1 MIDLLKEAF
10 RHSWTGGASGAPNR
24 FHGPGAF
31 DNFKFA
37 DLFDNNKWT
46 REQMIDP
53 HTGEPMFRR
62 SGEPLYTNYY
72 RAGQEMGGGNPSV
85 IADAAP
91 VDPGLDIDV
100 SAGRIPINSRSIPR
114 GRPRPPM
121 RPPSMRPRFPRLP
134 GAGRT
139 RPPMLPPPQRQAIP
153 RLPGA
158 GRTRPPMLPPPQRQS
173 IPRLPGAGRTRP
185 PMLPPPQRQAIPRL
199 PGAGRTRPVLTPPS
213 QRQSIPRLPGAGR
226 TRPVLTPPSQRPVI
240 PQVNVANQ
248 SAKNLLGD
256 MARAGRILSMATN
269 PLGLLTGG
277 LLWSEGL
284 SADQGTPQYYPDSGM
299 ESFYMG
305 EDYKPS
311 NGLGPNAK
319 RVTTETPDGK
329 KKIVTTVETD
339 PIADQ
344 HIMGMETAPSIPYIP
359 EASEIAQAQAQQAAV
374 DEFNRQQDFM
384 AAEQYAQDNPYYG
397 EERLLPEIPWD
408 AIGDGLGQ
416 FRDDVIQGNP
426 LIKKILGWW
435 D

>member
-1 MIDLLKEAF
+1 MRPIQP
-10 RHSWTGGASGAPNR
+10 RGAPPR
-24 FHGPGAF
+24 
-31 DNFKFA
+31 
-37 DLFDNNKWT
+37 
-46 REQMIDP
+46 M
-53 HTGEPMFRR
+53 
-62 SGEPLYTNYY
+62 
-72 RAGQEMGGGNPSV
+72 
-85 IADAAP
+85 
-91 VDPGLDIDV
+91 
-100 SAGRIPINSRSIPR
+100 PR
-114 GRPRPPM
+114 GLL
-121 RPPSMRPRFPRLP
+121 PPSQRALARVPSGLLPPSQRQATPRL
-134 GAGRT
+134 GVGRT
-139 RPPMLPPPQRQAIP
+139 RPPMLPPSQRQAIP
-153 RLPGA
+153 RFPSSTRPLLPPTGGAIA
-158 GRTRPPMLPPPQRQS
+158 GRPSVPQS
-173 IPRLPGAGRTRP
+173 SG
-185 PMLPPPQRQAIPRL
+185 
-199 PGAGRTRPVLTPPS
+199 PVL
-213 QRQSIPRLPGAGR
+213 QRNVPRGVNRGAY
-226 TRPVLTPPSQRPVI
+226 PN
-240 PQVNVANQ
+240 VNVANQ

-256 MARAGRILSMATN
+256 AARAGRILSMATN

-329 KKIVTTVETD
+329 KKIVTTVEVD
-339 PIADQ
+339 PLADQ
-344 HIMGMETAPSIPYIP
+344 QAMGMETAPSIPYTP

-397 EERLLPEIPWD
+397 EQRLLPEIPWD